1 MRKSLLLI
9 ILISTT
15 IIFYGCNKNS
25 NEDNPVSLYS
35 VDISSLNNKKI
46 LDVIHDE
53 SLEEGVYQIIT
64 DSNKYIFFKGLKNE
78 YVDIDST
85 LDNKTLIISCN
96 TSTSSEDSNKLYVIR
111 EKNTT
116 SSSDKNIFFHTIL
129 LKINDNEVPFKSIQ
143 TI

>member
-1 MRKSLLLI
+1 MRKALLLI

-25 NEDNPVSLYS
+25 NEDNPISLYS

-53 SLEEGVYQIIT
+53 GLEEGVYQIIT

-85 LDNKTLIISCN
+85 LDDKTLIISCN
-96 TSTSSEDSNKLYVIR
+96 TSPSSEDSNKLYVIR

-116 SSSDKNIFFHTIL
+116 SSSYKNIFFDTIL
-129 LKINDNEVPFKSIQ
+129 LRINDKEVPFKSIQ

>member
-1 MRKSLLLI
+1 MRKTLLLI
-9 ILISTT
+9 ILISIT

-25 NEDNPVSLYS
+25 NEDSPISLYS

-46 LDVIHDE
+46 LNVIHDE

-64 DSNKYIFFKGLKNE
+64 DSNKYIFFKSLKNE

-85 LDNKTLIISCN
+85 LNNKTLIISCN
-96 TSTSSEDSNKLYVIR
+96 TSPSSEDSNKLYVIR

-116 SSSDKNIFFHTIL
+116 FSNDKNIFFDTIL
-129 LKINDNEVPFKSIQ
+129 LKINDNQVPFKSIQ

>member
-53 SLEEGVYQIIT
+53 SLEEGEYKELSESELAVLY
-64 DSNKYIFFKGLKNE
+64 KN
-78 YVDIDST
+78 
-85 LDNKTLIISCN
+85 
-96 TSTSSEDSNKLYVIR
+96 
-111 EKNTT
+111 
-116 SSSDKNIFFHTIL
+116 F
-129 LKINDNEVPFKSIQ
+129 
-143 TI
+143 

>member
-1 MRKSLLLI
+1 MRKTLLFI

-15 IIFYGCNKNS
+15 IILYGCNKNS
-25 NEDNPVSLYS
+25 NEDNPISLYS

-46 LDVIHDE
+46 LDIIYDK

-64 DSNKYIFFKGLKNE
+64 DNNKYVFFKGLKNE
-78 YVDIDST
+78 YVNIDST
-85 LDNKTLIISCN
+85 LDDKTLIISCN
-96 TSTSSEDSNKLYVIR
+96 TSPSAEYSNKLYVIR

-116 SSSDKNIFFHTIL
+116 SSNDKNIFFDTIL
-129 LKINDNEVPFKSIQ
+129 LKINDKKVSFKSIN

>member
-1 MRKSLLLI
+1 MRKTLLLI

-15 IIFYGCNKNS
+15 IIFYGCNKNL
-25 NEDNPVSLYS
+25 NEDNPISLYS

-46 LDVIHDE
+46 LDVIYDE

-85 LDNKTLIISCN
+85 LDDKTLIISCN
-96 TSTSSEDSNKLYVIR
+96 TSPSSEDANKLYVIR

-116 SSSDKNIFFHTIL
+116 SSNDKNICFDTIL
-129 LKINDNEVPFKSIQ
+129 LRINDKEVPFKSIQ

>member
-1 MRKSLLLI
+1 MRKTLLLI

-15 IIFYGCNKNS
+15 IIFYGCNKNL
-25 NEDNPVSLYS
+25 NEDNPISLYS

-46 LDVIHDE
+46 LDVIYYE

-85 LDNKTLIISCN
+85 LDDKTLIISCN
-96 TSTSSEDSNKLYVIR
+96 TSPSSEDSNKLYVIR

-116 SSSDKNIFFHTIL
+116 SSSDKNIFFDTIL
-129 LKINDNEVPFKSIQ
+129 LRINDKEVPFKSIQ
-143 TI
+143 KI

>member
-1 MRKSLLLI
+1 MRKTLLLI

-15 IIFYGCNKNS
+15 IIFYGCNKNL
-25 NEDNPVSLYS
+25 NEDNPISLYS

-46 LDVIHDE
+46 LDVIYYE

-85 LDNKTLIISCN
+85 LDDKTLIITCN
-96 TSTSSEDSNKLYVIR
+96 TSPSSEDSNKLYVIR

-116 SSSDKNIFFHTIL
+116 SSSDKNIFFDTIL
-129 LKINDNEVPFKSIQ
+129 LRINDKEVPFKSIQ

>member
-1 MRKSLLLI
+1 MRKTLLVI

-15 IIFYGCNKNS
+15 IIFYGCNKNL
-25 NEDNPVSLYS
+25 NEDNPISLYS

-46 LDVIHDE
+46 LDVIYYE

-85 LDNKTLIISCN
+85 LDDKTLIISCN
-96 TSTSSEDSNKLYVIR
+96 TSPSSEDSNKLYVIR

-116 SSSDKNIFFHTIL
+116 SSSDKNIFFDTIL
-129 LKINDNEVPFKSIQ
+129 LRINDKEVPFKSIQ

>member
-1 MRKSLLLI
+1 MRKALLLI

-25 NEDNPVSLYS
+25 NEDNPISLYS

-46 LDVIHDE
+46 LDIIHDE

-96 TSTSSEDSNKLYVIR
+96 TSPSSEHSNKLYVIR

-116 SSSDKNIFFHTIL
+116 SSNDKNIFFDTIL
-129 LKINDNEVPFKSIQ
+129 LKINDKKVSFKSIK